1 MSHACSHVHSWDISY
16 SSSPWLFL
24 FFLFLHFILLH
35 TILSFT
41 IPFHSLFNFWKI
53 SSSSTKWI
61 SLPLL
66 DHKTSVSKQWMDHL
80 HTYTVCVCV
89 CSKSKKRL
97 TSQKTETTY
106 FSPWNDKPRE
116 WGDGDKVSSFT
127 SLPPGLRMPSACTG
141 ILGRALVFCWA
152 WN

>member
-24 FFLFLHFILLH
+24 FFLFLHFIWLH

-66 DHKTSVSKQWMDHL
+66 DHKTSVSKQWMYHL

-89 CSKSKKRL
+89 CVCVCVVNQRRSWPVKKQRQH
-97 TSQKTETTY
+97 TSVLETINQENEAMVIKWAALLLY
-106 FSPWNDKPRE
+106 PQ
-116 WGDGDKVSSFT
+116 GC
-127 SLPPGLRMPSACTG
+127 ACPQH
-141 ILGRALVFCWA
+141 AQES
-152 WN
+152 